1 VSICAR
7 AASVAGDKPVVVPVM
22 AQPFCVKPVAEA
34 LASHWFPSIFSAG
47 PLKLM
52 PR

>member
-1 VSICAR
+1 MSIWAR
-7 AASVAGDKPVVVPVM
+7 AASVAGLSPVVEPEI
-22 AQPFCVKPVAEA
+22 AQPFCVKPVAAA
-34 LASHWFPSIFSAG
+34 LASHGLPSIVSAG